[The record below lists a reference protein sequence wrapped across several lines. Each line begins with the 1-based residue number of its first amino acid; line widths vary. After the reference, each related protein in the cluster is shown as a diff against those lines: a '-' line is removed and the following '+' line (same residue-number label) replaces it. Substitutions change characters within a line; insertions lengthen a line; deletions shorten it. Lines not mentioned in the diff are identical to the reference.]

1 MPNLG
6 PQSKADGPMFRL
18 TQAVAEK
25 PIAPIL
31 SPDLTCI
38 LPRRVTVVAEKPVL
52 GAPQQLD
59 ILTMT
64 DLLILTL
71 FPTLVVAAAIGD
83 VLTLRIPNWLN
94 AATALSVLP
103 MAVLAGMPLDVAQWH
118 LLGGAVLLV
127 FGFTLFARGYIG
139 GGDAKLMAAVG
150 LWIGWS
156 ALLPFVIVTSLAGG
170 ALAIL
175 YKVGQLVQT
184 DLEVR
189 DVAWLKRVIRTDL
202 KLPYGIAIAT
212 GALWVYSGTWWMKGL
227 I

>member
-1 MPNLG
+1 
-6 PQSKADGPMFRL
+6 
-18 TQAVAEK
+18 
-25 PIAPIL
+25 
-31 SPDLTCI
+31 
-38 LPRRVTVVAEKPVL
+38 
-52 GAPQQLD
+52 
-59 ILTMT
+59 MT

-83 VLTLRIPNWLN
+83 VLTMRIPNWLN

-103 MAVLAGMPLDVAQWH
+103 MALLAGMPLDVAQWH

-127 FGFTLFARGYIG
+127 FGFALFARGFIG

-156 ALLPFVIVTSLAGG
+156 ALLPFVIVMTLAGG

-175 YKVGQLVQT
+175 YKVGQLVRT
-184 DLEVR
+184 DIEVR
-189 DVAWLKRVIRTDL
+189 DVAWLKRVIRADL
-202 KLPYGIAIAT
+202 QLPYGIAIAT
-212 GALWVYSGTWWMKGL
+212 GALWVYSATWWMKGL